1 MNRGVDSMGEYSP
14 SEQEREDQLQ
24 VVLSEYVNFPEQTQ
38 AHDQAQVQAD
48 KSFEQVMDQ
57 AFDQASTHQPGKRRI
72 WPSRGNEEAGTPL
85 SGVPGLRMM
94 GF

>member
-1 MNRGVDSMGEYSP
+1 MAETSA

-24 VVLSEYVNFPEQTQ
+24 VVLSEYVNFP
-38 AHDQAQVQAD
+38 DPVQSS

-57 AFDQASTHQPGKRRI
+57 AFDQASSRQPGKRRI
-72 WPSRGNEEAGTPL
+72 WPSRSNDESGSVL
-85 SGVPGLRMM
+85 SGVPGLRRM

>member
-1 MNRGVDSMGEYSP
+1 MGEASS

-24 VVLSEYVNFPEQTQ
+24 VVLSEYVNFPDPAE
-38 AHDQAQVQAD
+38 AD
-48 KSFEQVMDQ
+48 KSFEQVVDQ
-57 AFDQASTHQPGKRRI
+57 AFDQACSRQAPKRRI
-72 WPSRGNEEAGTPL
+72 WPSRSSENGGSVL